1 MAFHQVPF
9 MLANIKLHISQE
21 LPLPLWN
28 SLCLQL
34 LTVAVTWIA
43 AKIEEQTHIVQLND
57 VALAFDVLQQREN
70 GVEEIDVTDPKSEK
84 FKELRAEIATKYEM
98 GVFHA
103 LGFICHVDHPHK
115 LTANLPGLI
124 FYDSQ
129 QRTAHIPDGLLQV
142 LQ

>member
-1 MAFHQVPF
+1 M
-9 MLANIKLHISQE
+9 
-21 LPLPLWN
+21 
-28 SLCLQL
+28 
-34 LTVAVTWIA
+34 AVTWIA

-57 VALAFDVLQQREN
+57 VALVFDVLQQREN
-70 GVEEIDVTDPKSEK
+70 GKSEIDVTDPKSEK

-129 QRTAHIPDGLLQV
+129 QRTAHVPEGLLQV
-142 LQ
+142 RSIQCGLFRDSMMQKLHVTPHQNISGLLAAGGVGTCK